1 MGIQRWYVRRGR
13 LSRRDLWGQYLV
25 PLMLLTTVAALVDG
39 QLGYPEPVTHHWS
52 VFTYSGGPV
61 SLVVLLLTIVPS
73 VSSTVA
79 RLHDRGHSARWL
91 LWLLLP
97 VLGWFLVV
105 IETSFFRGD
114 PVPNAYGPP
123 EERFLAYA

>member
-1 MGIQRWYVRRGR
+1 MDWYVRRGR

-25 PLMLLTTVAALVDG
+25 PLMLLTFVAALVDG
-39 QLGYPEPVTHHWS
+39 QLGFPGPVTERWS
-52 VFTYSGGPV
+52 ILTYAGGPV
-61 SLVVLLLTIVPS
+61 SLGVMVLTLVPS

-97 VLGWFLVV
+97 VLGWVLVV
-105 IETSFFRGD
+105 VETAFFRGE
-114 PVPNAYGPP
+114 PVSNAYGPP
-123 EERFLAYA
+123 EERTLVYA